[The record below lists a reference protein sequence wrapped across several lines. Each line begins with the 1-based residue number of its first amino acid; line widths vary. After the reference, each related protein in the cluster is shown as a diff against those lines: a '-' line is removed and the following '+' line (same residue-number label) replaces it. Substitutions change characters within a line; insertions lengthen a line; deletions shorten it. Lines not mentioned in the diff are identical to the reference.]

1 MFADAAGVAALA
13 DEDEARGATVV
24 VVAAAEPDPVL
35 EAPVLDAPVLD
46 AAVTGV
52 VVAVAADVA
61 AVDDEPLPAMHAAS
75 PATPTTLTT
84 PVTMR
89 AFRAGW
95 VRRRR
100 RAGAGIDCISQ

>member
-35 EAPVLDAPVLD
+35 EAPVLDAP
-46 AAVTGV
+46 VTGV